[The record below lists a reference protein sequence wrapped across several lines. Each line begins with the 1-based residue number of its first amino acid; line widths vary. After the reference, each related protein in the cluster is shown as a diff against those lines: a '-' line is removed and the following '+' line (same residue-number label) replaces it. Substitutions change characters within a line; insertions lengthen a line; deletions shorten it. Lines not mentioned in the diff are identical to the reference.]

1 MDILLSVGVALL
13 AGLAVSRITKKLGLP
28 DVTAYLIAGV
38 IIGPFCLGLLGV
50 DGLGFTSLESVKQTD
65 VISNVALG
73 FIAFAMGNE
82 FRLKQLRAI
91 GRQAV
96 VVAVFQAVTAT
107 AFVDIALVA
116 LHFIIPDKLPLEA

>member
-1 MDILLSVGVALL
+1 MEILLSVAVALL
-13 AGLAVSRITKKLGLP
+13 AGLAVSRITKLIGLP

-38 IIGPFCLGLLGV
+38 LVGPFCLGLFHV
-50 DGLGFTSLESVKQTD
+50 NGLGFTSFENVKQLD

-96 VVAVFQAVTAT
+96 VVAVFQFFDV
-107 AFVDIALVA
+107 
-116 LHFIIPDKLPLEA
+116 